1 MKKIISLALAVIMLI
16 TMSSTAF
23 AANESRNSQT
33 YIGEISNGNIFSK
46 KTSNMLVTIITDNT
60 KRMIDISIKYLNQ
73 PNIVYQWRIHDY
85 PVARFKPAS
94 NSFWNGIIE
103 YAERNIS
110 SATPVTFT
118 DVTYEKPIDVTDRRS
133 SAGADLLQDLR
144 SFIGQDEYFDV
155 LKTSTPLYRNGVAF
169 RVYESMQFRILLDGY
184 KAWSTTITVASL
196 ITTVLGSVITGKLV
210 VAICNAFG
218 IAAGLSSL
226 LPPGKINKYI
236 CRAMVYRYVTANG
249 SKYVYNIT
257 DKFIDYKGYENAD
270 NNSTE
275 RAYADSSSQTINYIQ
290 GQSYFGS
297 YTAQVDDA
305 YQMYLNVGQ
314 QP

>member
-23 AANESRNSQT
+23 AANESRDNQT

-118 DVTYEKPIDVTDRRS
+118 DVTYEKPIDVTAMRS

-226 LPPGKINKYI
+226 LLPGKINKYI

>member
-1 MKKIISLALAVIMLI
+1 MKKVISLALAVIMLMM
-16 TMSSTAF
+16 MSSTAF

-46 KTSNMLVTIITDNT
+46 KTANMLVTILTDNT
-60 KRMIDISIKYLNQ
+60 RRLIDISIKYLNQ
-73 PNIVYQWRIHDY
+73 TNIVYQWRIQDY

-118 DVTYEKPIDVTDRRS
+118 DVTYEKPIDVTAMRS

-196 ITTVLGSVITGKLV
+196 ITGVLGLFITESLILT
-210 VAICNAFG
+210 ICNVFG
-218 IAAGLSSL
+218 LIVSAATTLS
-226 LPPGKINKYI
+226 PGKINKYI
-236 CRAMVYRYVTANG
+236 CRAMIYRYVTANG
-249 SKYVYNIT
+249 SKYIYNIT
-257 DKFIDYKGYENAD
+257 DKFIDYKGYEDANI
-270 NNSTE
+270 NSTG
-275 RAYADSSSQTINYIQ
+275 RAYADSGSQTINFIQ

-305 YQMYLNVGQ
+305 YQMYLNIGQ

>member
-23 AANESRNSQT
+23 AANESRDNQT

-60 KRMIDISIKYLNQ
+60 RRMIDISIKYLNQ

-118 DVTYEKPIDVTDRRS
+118 DVTYEKPIDVTAMRS

-226 LPPGKINKYI
+226 LLPGKINKYI

>member
-1 MKKIISLALAVIMLI
+1 MKKIISLALAVIMLMM
-16 TMSSTAF
+16 MSSTAF

-46 KTSNMLVTIITDNT
+46 KTANMLVTILTDNT
-60 KRMIDISIKYLNQ
+60 RRLIDISIKYLNQ

>member
-23 AANESRNSQT
+23 AANESRDNQT

>member
-46 KTSNMLVTIITDNT
+46 KTSNMLVAILTDNT
-60 KRMIDISIKYLNQ
+60 RRLIDISIKYLNQ
-73 PNIVYQWRIHDY
+73 PNIVYQWRIQDY

-118 DVTYEKPIDVTDRRS
+118 DVTYEKPIDVTAMRS

-196 ITTVLGSVITGKLV
+196 ITGILGLALTNPTIT
-210 VAICNAFG
+210 AICSAFG
-218 IAAGLSSL
+218 VAATAASL
-226 LPPGKINKYI
+226 ILPGRVNKYI
-236 CRAMVYRYVTANG
+236 CRAMVYRYVNANG

>member
-1 MKKIISLALAVIMLI
+1 
-16 TMSSTAF
+16 
-23 AANESRNSQT
+23 
-33 YIGEISNGNIFSK
+33 
-46 KTSNMLVTIITDNT
+46 MLVTIITDNT
-60 KRMIDISIKYLNQ
+60 RRMIDISIKYLNQ

-85 PVARFKPAS
+85 PVARFEPAS

-118 DVTYEKPIDVTDRRS
+118 DVTYEKPIDVTAMRS

>member
-1 MKKIISLALAVIMLI
+1 MKKVISLALAVIMLM
-16 TMSSTAF
+16 TMSSIAF
-23 AANESRNSQT
+23 AANESRNNQT
-33 YIGEISNGNIFSK
+33 YIGQISNGNIFSK
-46 KTSNMLVTIITDNT
+46 KTANMLVTVLTDNT
-60 KRMIDISIKYLNQ
+60 RRLIDISIKYLNQ
-73 PNIVYQWRIHDY
+73 PNIVYQWQIQDY
-85 PVARFKPAS
+85 PVARFEPAS
-94 NSFWNGIIE
+94 ISFWNGIIE

-144 SFIGQDEYFDV
+144 SFIGQGEYFDV

-169 RVYESMQFRILLDGY
+169 RVYESMQFRILTDGH

-196 ITTVLGSVITGKLV
+196 ITGVLGLFITESLILTICSVFDIV
-210 VAICNAFG
+210 VNAG
-218 IAAGLSSL
+218 TILS
-226 LPPGKINKYI
+226 PGKINKYI
-236 CRAMVYRYVTANG
+236 CRAMIYRYVTANG
-249 SKYVYNIT
+249 SKYIYNIT
-257 DKFIDYKGYENAD
+257 DKFIDYKGYEDANI
-270 NNSTE
+270 NSTG
-275 RAYADSSSQTINYIQ
+275 RAYADSGSQTINFIQ

-305 YQMYLNVGQ
+305 YQMYLNIGQ

>member
-1 MKKIISLALAVIMLI
+1 
-16 TMSSTAF
+16 MSSTAF

-60 KRMIDISIKYLNQ
+60 RRMIDISIKYLNQ

-85 PVARFKPAS
+85 PVARFEPAS

-118 DVTYEKPIDVTDRRS
+118 DVTYEKPIDVTAMRS

-210 VAICNAFG
+210 VAI
-218 IAAGLSSL
+218 
-226 LPPGKINKYI
+226 
-236 CRAMVYRYVTANG
+236 
-249 SKYVYNIT
+249 
-257 DKFIDYKGYENAD
+257 
-270 NNSTE
+270 
-275 RAYADSSSQTINYIQ
+275 
-290 GQSYFGS
+290 
-297 YTAQVDDA
+297 
-305 YQMYLNVGQ
+305 
-314 QP
+314 

>member
-60 KRMIDISIKYLNQ
+60 RRMIDISIKYLNQ

-85 PVARFKPAS
+85 PVARFEPAS

-118 DVTYEKPIDVTDRRS
+118 DVTYEKPIDVTAMRS

>member
-1 MKKIISLALAVIMLI
+1 MKKVISLALAVIMLI

-23 AANESRNSQT
+23 AANESRDNQT

-60 KRMIDISIKYLNQ
+60 RRMIDISIKYLNQ

-85 PVARFKPAS
+85 PVARFEPAS

-118 DVTYEKPIDVTDRRS
+118 DVTYEKPIDVTAMRS

>member
-60 KRMIDISIKYLNQ
+60 RRMIDISIKYLNQ
-73 PNIVYQWRIHDY
+73 PNIVYQWRIQDY

-118 DVTYEKPIDVTDRRS
+118 DVTYEKPIDVTAMRS

-196 ITTVLGSVITGKLV
+196 ITGILGLALTNPTIT
-210 VAICNAFG
+210 AICSAFG
-218 IAAGLSSL
+218 VAATAASL
-226 LPPGKINKYI
+226 ILPGRVNKYI
-236 CRAMVYRYVTANG
+236 CRAMVYRYVNANG

>member
-46 KTSNMLVTIITDNT
+46 KTSNMLVTILTDNA
-60 KRMIDISIKYLNQ
+60 RRLIDISIKYLNQ
-73 PNIVYQWRIHDY
+73 PNIVYQWRIQDY

-118 DVTYEKPIDVTDRRS
+118 DVTYEKPIDVTAMRS

-196 ITTVLGSVITGKLV
+196 ITGILGLALTNPTIT
-210 VAICNAFG
+210 AICSAFG
-218 IAAGLSSL
+218 VAATAASL
-226 LPPGKINKYI
+226 ILPGRVNKYI
-236 CRAMVYRYVTANG
+236 CRAMVYRYVNANG